1 MSVSDGEAFDPVLL
15 NTFLI
20 RKKRCRVYF
29 HRGTLIWESEGAS
42 YSKYMTFPIKHEWLL
57 QFAFCHTNA
66 SFSIVHSSANVL

>member
-1 MSVSDGEAFDPVLL
+1 VRWLLGLGVGSTVTMSVLDGQVFDPVLL

-42 YSKYMTFPIKHEWLL
+42 YSKYT
-57 QFAFCHTNA
+57 AFLTEHGWC
-66 SFSIVHSSANVL
+66 L